1 MYQTNKTIGGIMY
14 QPNNTIEL
22 DFNFDNNRPIYIQLV
37 EQLEVMIISGK
48 LPPASKLPSVRE
60 LATKARVNPNTI
72 QRALA
77 ELERK
82 KLIYTERTNGK
93 FVSKNLARLVDS
105 REAYI
110 THRITEFVAEMHAL
124 GLSERE
130 LIRIIK
136 EGGKN
141 G

>member
-1 MYQTNKTIGGIMY
+1 MYQS
-14 QPNNTIEL
+14 NNTIEPVDP
-22 DFNFDNNRPIYIQLV
+22 DFHFNNDRPIYIQLV
-37 EQLEVMIISGK
+37 EQLEIMIMSGK
-48 LPPASKLPSVRE
+48 LPPASKLPPVRE

-82 KLIYTERTNGK
+82 SLIYTERTNGK
-93 FVSKNLARLVDS
+93 FVSKNLARLVES
-105 REAYI
+105 REAHI
-110 THRITEFVAEMHAL
+110 KNRIAEFVAEMHAL

-136 EGGKN
+136 EGGDN
-141 G
+141 A

>member
-1 MYQTNKTIGGIMY
+1 MRSIMY
-14 QPNNTIEL
+14 QSNNTIEPADP
-22 DFNFDNNRPIYIQLV
+22 DFHFDNDRPIYIQLV
-37 EQLEVMIISGK
+37 EQLEIMIISGK
-48 LPPASKLPSVRE
+48 LPPASKLPPVRE

-82 KLIYTERTNGK
+82 SLIYTERTNGK
-93 FVSKNLARLVDS
+93 FVSKNLARLVES
-105 REAYI
+105 REAHI
-110 THRITEFVAEMHAL
+110 KNRIAEFVAEMHAL

-136 EGGKN
+136 EGGDDA
-141 G
+141 

>member
-1 MYQTNKTIGGIMY
+1 MYQSNHTIDL
-14 QPNNTIEL
+14 NFT
-22 DFNFDNNRPIYIQLV
+22 FDNDRPIYIQLV

-48 LPPASKLPSVRE
+48 LPPSSKLPPVRE
-60 LATKARVNPNTI
+60 LAAKARVNPNTA
-72 QRALA
+72 QRALT

-105 REAYI
+105 REEHI
-110 THRITEFVAEMHAL
+110 KNRITEFVAEMHAL
-124 GLSERE
+124 GLNERE

-141 G
+141 NG